1 MNNYTIIGIDF
12 GTSATVVKVKNYYEG
27 MNDSDCQPLMIG
39 GSTIIPTLVFERKN
53 DGKLFFGR
61 DAESEYKAGSEGV
74 LHRNF
79 KMDLLIP
86 ERKENAQRLIKE
98 FMKYLY
104 QQFLLQK
111 PQLNVSDTV
120 KTYISYPAK
129 WTPEIITFMKQ
140 SVVDAGFG
148 TADTVFGETEPT
160 AAIYATFTNHEAML
174 KEQQLV
180 AQEIP
185 INVMMLDMGAGTSDV
200 TIFRLMAD
208 NQNKFHI
215 GHDGKIISH
224 PAVDNAYLCGGRE
237 IDRLLCD
244 YNLNYLRQVF
254 PGSEVHDGLKQKNE
268 SGIKEWKE
276 THVSPRL
283 QENQSASISG
293 EMMTLIKMLRSFSP
307 NMQNIAYPDLD
318 RTAFETATKEHW
330 RQLHTLITDAV
341 AKAAEVIPEI
351 KGPEDIDL
359 MIVTG
364 GHSQW
369 YCVREM
375 CLGHSVA
382 GLSPINFKKIIDN
395 PKRLLSEARP
405 QETVANGLVFRD
417 LSFDITHTSANNLWI
432 QLVMDDKT
440 PSDIYQVLSQF
451 ETLPVQKSFEW
462 TQKQE
467 GGSFCLDDINIK
479 CHCCYGADMETGLSY
494 TAGVNAAMNSFG
506 DLFFKTVFL
515 PFVLMG
521 GGTETYTVVTTI
533 VVDVNEDGSAIVNG
547 NVNCNGNIEKF
558 VINL

>member
-39 GSTIIPTLVFERKN
+39 GSTIIPTLVFQRKN

-120 KTYISYPAK
+120 KTFISYPAK

-200 TIFRLMAD
+200 TIFRFMAD
-208 NQNKFHI
+208 KQNKFHI

-293 EMMTLIKMLRSFSP
+293 EMMTLINMLRSFSP
-307 NMQNIAYPDLD
+307 NMQNIAYPNLD
-318 RTAFETATKEHW
+318 RTAFEAATKEHW
-330 RQLHTLITDAV
+330 SQLHTLMTDAV

-382 GLSPINFKKIIDN
+382 GLPPINFKKIIDN
-395 PKRLLSEARP
+395 PKRLLSEGRP

-440 PSDIYQVLSQF
+440 ASDIYQVLSQF
-451 ETLPVQKSFEW
+451 ETLPVQKSISW
-462 TQKQE
+462 QQE
-467 GGSFCLDDINIK
+467 LEAGFFCTEAVKIECRSL
-479 CHCCYGADMETGLSY
+479 YGADFDTGVLSK
-494 TAGVNAAMNSFG
+494 TSVNLPLNGLLDIIFG
-506 DLFFKTVFL
+506 SVFL
-515 PFVLMG
+515 PFALLNNGMAN
-521 GGTETYTVVTTI
+521 YTVSTTLDI
-533 VVDVNEDGSAIVNG
+533 SISEDGSVTING
-547 NVNCNGNIEKF
+547 DVYCNGHARQF